1 VVSGGESETE
11 SGVGDSEVDESGVGE
26 SEDNEAGIDESVVD
40 ESVVGAGVGESEV
53 DGVTESSEVEVE
65 VDEVGDGFDGGDGDV
80 EYGARLMMAA

>member
-1 VVSGGESETE
+1 
-11 SGVGDSEVDESGVGE
+11 VDESGVGE

-53 DGVTESSEVEVE
+53 DGVTESSEVEV
-65 VDEVGDGFDGGDGDV
+65 DEVGDGFDGGDGDV